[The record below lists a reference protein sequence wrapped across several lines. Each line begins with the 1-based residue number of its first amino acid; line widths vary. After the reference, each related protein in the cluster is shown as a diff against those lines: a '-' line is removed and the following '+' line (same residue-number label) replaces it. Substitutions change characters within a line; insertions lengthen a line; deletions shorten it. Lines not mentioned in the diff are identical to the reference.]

1 MTHPRRT
8 RLINSSRVIYRL
20 WLEDQLSRADL
31 ASRLGLNK
39 SSISNIVNGLLE
51 RGIVQE
57 NTMLDSSPKG
67 GRRAIGLTLNKEYF
81 MVIGMEIRS
90 DSYTAIAIDLDG
102 DVLFSETEPK
112 GFTACSFDEEI
123 SALIESLCRRLAS
136 LRRHLLGVG
145 IGFSGI
151 IDGESQIINR
161 SVSLGFRQPFDF
173 KTEVASRFPFPVF
186 LENDANCGAWGEM
199 VFQKKRELKNFLF
212 ILIEFWKQ
220 YEALSDQ
227 PQPTIGLGFGLNG
240 KIYHGSSGQAG
251 EFKSIFNRD
260 AFSSKQVALPAG
272 TSVMQS
278 ETALRD
284 YIQEICENIAFLINT
299 LDIEQV
305 FIGGNIEPFK
315 SFMPQMLRMAIEGNS
330 LEHSAAHCQIQFSS
344 LGYQAVS
351 FGAAALIIDRV
362 LMHIEPFSDDVASQS
377 SRLSHLLSD
386 A

>member
-1 MTHPRRT
+1 
-8 RLINSSRVIYRL
+8 
-20 WLEDQLSRADL
+20 
-31 ASRLGLNK
+31 
-39 SSISNIVNGLLE
+39 
-51 RGIVQE
+51 
-57 NTMLDSSPKG
+57 
-67 GRRAIGLTLNKEYF
+67 
-81 MVIGMEIRS
+81 
-90 DSYTAIAIDLDG
+90 
-102 DVLFSETEPK
+102 
-112 GFTACSFDEEI
+112 
-123 SALIESLCRRLAS
+123 
-136 LRRHLLGVG
+136 
-145 IGFSGI
+145 
-151 IDGESQIINR
+151 
-161 SVSLGFRQPFDF
+161 
-173 KTEVASRFPFPVF
+173 
-186 LENDANCGAWGEM
+186 M

-330 LEHSAAHCQIQFSS
+330 WSIVRLIARSS
-344 LGYQAVS
+344 FHRWDTRRCRSVPP
-351 FGAAALIIDRV
+351 
-362 LMHIEPFSDDVASQS
+362 H
-377 SRLSHLLSD
+377 
-386 A
+386 